1 MSVASPA
8 TWRNYI
14 ELPVH
19 PLSVSLARRHTAH
32 VLTDWGRD
40 TLIDDAQL
48 VISEL
53 VTNAIKASEPGED
66 EVAAYGSLA
75 GSYRRLRVGLHQ
87 ASAGVVLEVWDC
99 SRRPPKLR
107 HPKAEALGGPG
118 SASDRRRGRRLGI
131 PVATDGREGRL
142 GPAERVAMTGPDD
155 WPCPHL
161 ALHPPSRLSPPAVS
175 LGGVRD
181 AV

>member
-19 PLSVSLARRHTAH
+19 PLSVSLARRHAAH

-53 VTNAIKASEPGED
+53 VTNAVKASEPGED

-107 HPKAEALGGPG
+107 HPETEALGG
-118 SASDRRRGRRLGI
+118 RG
-131 PVATDGREGRL
+131 
-142 GPAERVAMTGPDD
+142 
-155 WPCPHL
+155 
-161 ALHPPSRLSPPAVS
+161 LHVI
-175 LGGVRD
+175 D
-181 AV
+181 AVAAGWGYRWPRTGGKVVWVLLGESS